1 MIPPLLRAERSN
13 LVPHVESLPPFLYNQ
28 KKGRDRMERR
38 ILGNSGLEV
47 APLIFGGNV
56 IGWTVDQSRSFR
68 LLDAFVSSGF
78 NCIDTSDSY
87 STWVAGNRGGESETI
102 IGNWMSLRKN
112 RERVVIATK
121 VGSDMGEGKKGL
133 SKAYILRAVEDSLRR
148 LQTGY
153 IDLYQTHRD
162 DSGTPVAETLE
173 AYALLVKEGKVR
185 AIGASNMSPARL
197 SESLD
202 TAARSGFPAY
212 QTLQPHYNLCE
223 REVYERELESL
234 SRARH
239 LSVIPYYPLASGFLT
254 GKYRSESDLS
264 KSPRGAGVRKY
275 LNDRGFRILSA
286 LDVVAGR
293 HGAPQAA
300 VALAWLLARPGIT
313 APIVSATSE
322 RQWEELARA
331 PSLRLESVS
340 IEILN
345 SASA

>member
-1 MIPPLLRAERSN
+1 
-13 LVPHVESLPPFLYNQ
+13 
-28 KKGRDRMERR
+28 MERR
-38 ILGNSGLEV
+38 IIGNSGLEI
-47 APLIFGGNV
+47 APLILGGNV
-56 IGWTVDQSRSFR
+56 FGWTVDQSRAFG
-68 LLDAFVSSGF
+68 LLDAFVASGF
-78 NCIDTSDSY
+78 NCIDTADSY

-102 IGNWMSLRKN
+102 IGRWMSLRKN
-112 RERVVIATK
+112 RESVVIATK
-121 VGSDMGEGKKGL
+121 VGSDLGEGKKGL
-133 SKAYILRAVEDSLRR
+133 SKAYILNAVKDSLRR

-162 DSGTPVAETLE
+162 DTGTPVEETLE

-202 TAARSGFPAY
+202 AAARNGFPAY

-223 REVYERELESL
+223 RDGYEKELEPL
-234 SRARH
+234 CRARD
-239 LSVIPYYPLASGFLT
+239 LSVIPYFPLASGFLT

-264 KSPRGAGVRKY
+264 KSARGASVRKY
-275 LNDRGFRILSA
+275 LNERGFRILSA

-293 HGAPQAA
+293 HKAPPAA

-313 APIVSATSE
+313 APIVSATTE
-322 RQWEELARA
+322 RQWEELSAA
-331 PSLRLESVS
+331 PSLCLDSSSMET
-340 IEILN
+340 LN